1 MTDQLIAELEAKIAA
16 QILKQPGRRIDKD
29 EPIIS
34 SGLIDSFSL
43 VDVALLVEDAYGVR
57 IADTELNAATFD
69 TLAQLA
75 ALIEQRAG
83 AA

>member
-1 MTDQLIAELEAKIAA
+1 MTEHLIAQLEDKIVL
-16 QILKQPGRRIDKD
+16 QILKQPGRHIEKD

-57 IADTELNAATFD
+57 IADTELNAGTFD

-75 ALIEQRAG
+75 ALIEQRGG

>member
-1 MTDQLIAELEAKIAA
+1 MTEQLIAELEEKIAS
-16 QILKQPGRRIDKD
+16 QILRQPGRRIEKD

-34 SGLIDSFSL
+34 SGLIDSFNL
-43 VDVALLVEDAYGVR
+43 VDVALLVEDTYGVR

-75 ALIEQRAG
+75 GLIEQRRG

>member
-1 MTDQLIAELEAKIAA
+1 MKEKLIAELEEKIAS
-16 QILKQPGRRIDKD
+16 QILKQDGRRIDKD

-34 SGLIDSFSL
+34 SGLIDSFNL
-43 VDVALLVEDAYGVR
+43 VDVALLVEDTYGVR

-75 ALIEQRAG
+75 DLIEQRGGTA
-83 AA
+83 

>member
-1 MTDQLIAELEAKIAA
+1 MTEQLIAELEEKIVS
-16 QILKQPGRRIDKD
+16 QILKQAGRHIDKD

-34 SGLIDSFSL
+34 SGLIDSFNL
-43 VDVALLVEDAYGVR
+43 VDVALLVEDTYGVR
-57 IADTELNAATFD
+57 ISDTELNAATFD

-75 ALIEQRAG
+75 DLIEQRGG

>member
-1 MTDQLIAELEAKIAA
+1 MTEQLIEELGQKIAA
-16 QILKQPGRRIDKD
+16 QILKQPGRRIEKD

-34 SGLIDSFSL
+34 SGLIDSFNL
-43 VDVALLVEDAYGVR
+43 VDVALLVEDGYGVR

-69 TLAQLA
+69 TLSQLA
-75 ALIEQRAG
+75 ALIEERRS

>member
-1 MTDQLIAELEAKIAA
+1 MTEQLIAELEEKIAS
-16 QILKQPGRRIDKD
+16 QILNQPGRRIDKN
-29 EPIIS
+29 EAIIS
-34 SGLIDSFSL
+34 SGLIDSFNL
-43 VDVALLVEDAYGVR
+43 VDVALLVEDTYGVR

-75 ALIEQRAG
+75 ALIEQRRG